1 MMILTNG
8 LTDVVDEGFL
18 KVANSLVKRLKK
30 AHQEIEIVSYERK
43 SEITD
48 TFINANKFMSN
59 KSVRDACKKH
69 GDVLYI
75 PFPVKKW
82 VMALRVYILSRFT
95 KKLRVVLVLK
105 TPVNAV
111 SKLLLKQ
118 SGAGI
123 VVFSREAADFYGDIV
138 GAHRVTYLKTGVDT
152 RKFTPVSQEQAAALK
167 EKYGFDPNKKLVLH
181 VGHLNE
187 GRNIR
192 LLTEISD
199 DYQVLLVTSTQTQSE
214 VDLNLKNDLLAQPNI
229 RIIQDYIP
237 QIQEIYQMSDVYFFP
252 VVESGRCIDVPL
264 SCMEAAACGKPVVT
278 TPFGEMREL
287 IGKEGIYQLSDFSAM
302 TINKAITDAV
312 QGGGFSGASVV
323 AYDWDHAISYFSK
336 AKGVIK
342 YDFYKEAVERN
353 AEK

>member
-18 KVANSLVKRLKK
+18 KVANSLIKRLKK
-30 AHQEIEIVSYERK
+30 ANPDMEIVSYQRR

-48 TFINANKFMSN
+48 TYIETNKFMSN
-59 KSVRDACKKH
+59 RSVREICKKH

-82 VMALRVYILSRFT
+82 IMALRVYILSRFT

-105 TPVNAV
+105 TPVNAFA
-111 SKLLLKQ
+111 KFLLKQ
-118 SGAGI
+118 SGADI
-123 VVFSREAADFYGDIV
+123 VVFSREAADFYADIV
-138 GAHRVTYLKTGVDT
+138 GRQRVTYMKTGVDT
-152 RKFTPVSQEQAAALK
+152 RKFTPVSKEQADTLK
-167 EKYGFDPNKKLVLH
+167 KKYGFDTARKLVLH

-192 LLTEISD
+192 VLKQISD
-199 DYQVLLVTSTQTQSE
+199 EYQVLLVTSTQTKGE
-214 VDLNLKNDLLAQPNI
+214 ADLNLRKDLLAQENI
-229 RIIQDYIP
+229 RIIDDYIP

-278 TPFGEMREL
+278 TDYGEMRQL
-287 IGKEGIYQLSDFSAM
+287 IDREGFYLLADLSDETVNK
-302 TINKAITDAV
+302 TIAKAI
-312 QGGGFSGASVV
+312 GGGNFSGASVSD
-323 AYDWDHAISYFSK
+323 YDWDRAITHFSQK
-336 AKGVIK
+336 
-342 YDFYKEAVERN
+342 
-353 AEK
+353 